1 MADFGQSGNRRYL
14 TFRSEQRRYALP
26 ATQVSEVIRVT
37 ALARVPQAPKSLLGL
52 ANLRGAVMPVASIRA
67 LLGLAE
73 AVTTPTSRLIVLD
86 GATPV
91 ALEVDEVAALV
102 TVAYSEVN
110 AADAELS
117 AAAGEHLHGVFQ
129 SHGHVTKIL
138 NIQALLDQAFPRN
151 GSRRSIASAAVERV
165 DEQRAVEED
174 RRRLVTFDVA
184 GQEYALDLNAIREI
198 ITAPATL
205 THIPGS
211 DEVVLGI
218 MPYRERL
225 LPLFSLRILLGLPA
239 ASDPRDKVIVTA
251 VGDTLVGLVA
261 DGARSVLAVDP
272 NRVEQAP
279 PVLSARAGGEAQIM
293 QIYRAGTDRLISILV
308 PGRLFREDV
317 MQKLTETHRAVNS
330 LAEIEARE
338 QAEDLRFLAF
348 KLNGSEFALP
358 IDAVDEVARVPEQI
372 TRLPKTPKFL
382 EGVVNLRGVVLPVVD
397 QRRRFDMPALE
408 KGLGRRLVVVRTE
421 QHRAG
426 VIVDSVTEVLRCSSQ
441 AIKPAP
447 DLTGEAL
454 GLVRSVI
461 NLEQAGRMLLLLD
474 PSELLSRAER
484 SLLDAFS
491 TDARGKAPRRPHP

>member
-1 MADFGQSGNRRYL
+1 M
-14 TFRSEQRRYALP
+14 
-26 ATQVSEVIRVT
+26 
-37 ALARVPQAPKSLLGL
+37 
-52 ANLRGAVMPVASIRA
+52 
-67 LLGLAE
+67 
-73 AVTTPTSRLIVLD
+73 
-86 GATPV
+86 
-91 ALEVDEVAALV
+91 
-102 TVAYSEVN
+102 
-110 AADAELS
+110 
-117 AAAGEHLHGVFQ
+117 
-129 SHGHVTKIL
+129 
-138 NIQALLDQAFPRN
+138 
-151 GSRRSIASAAVERV
+151 
-165 DEQRAVEED
+165 
-174 RRRLVTFDVA
+174 TFDVA

-225 LPLFSLRILLGLPA
+225 LPLLSLRILLGLPA

-317 MQKLTETHRAVNS
+317 MQKLTETHRAMNS